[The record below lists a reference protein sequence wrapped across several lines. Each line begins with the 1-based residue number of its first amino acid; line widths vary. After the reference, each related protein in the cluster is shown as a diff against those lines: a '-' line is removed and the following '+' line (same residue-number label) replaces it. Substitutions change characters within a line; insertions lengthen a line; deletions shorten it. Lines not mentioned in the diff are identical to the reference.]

1 LIEGP
6 ALVSA
11 ATGGGGGPVFA
22 TITVA
27 VGASAPLTAKLI
39 AKVPVDITCTLTQA
53 GIDAGASTTPDFSFV
68 NVQLT
73 EAVTKTTIAQSE
85 GGGGAFICDGGT
97 SHLSIAVTS
106 YNAPF
111 KGGKALV
118 QVMAEAD
125 RLPFDPDTGQ
135 VAGSAFLVTEPT
147 VIHPEVARV
156 RRETLDGTPL
166 DGVPSLVAARASRAK
181 IQ

>member
-1 LIEGP
+1 MRHGSKQAIAALAALAAMIGAP
-6 ALVSA
+6 AFVSA
-11 ATGGGGGPVFA
+11 GTGGGGGPVFA

-39 AKVPVDITCTLTQA
+39 ANVPVDITCTLNQA
-53 GIDAGASTTPDFSFV
+53 AVDAGAATTPDFSFV

-73 EAVTKTTIAQSE
+73 EAVTKTTIAQGE
-85 GGGGAFICDGGT
+85 GGGGAFICDGST

-118 QVMAEAD
+118 QVSAEAD
-125 RLPFDPDTGQ
+125 WLPFDPDTGQ
-135 VAGSAFLVTEPT
+135 VAGTAFVVTGPT
-147 VIHPEVARV
+147 VIH
-156 RRETLDGTPL
+156 L
-166 DGVPSLVAARASRAK
+166 K
-181 IQ
+181 